1 MGGQSHPPLLYTS
14 HTNHTPIML
23 LQRQQTK
30 VQLLEK
36 LITDKY
42 EELIWNECYYDGD
55 NQQIKDILGDLQSE
69 GIEFTFSVKL
79 KSYDVE
85 TGEDLD

>member
-1 MGGQSHPPLLYTS
+1 
-14 HTNHTPIML
+14 ML